1 MSAITRDRLHEL
13 IDALGEDDFDT
24 VGRLLTALV
33 DDDPV
38 GVALALAP
46 VDDEPETDEERAA
59 VAEAREDLAAGRVLT
74 TDELRR
80 SLGL

>member
-1 MSAITRDRLHEL
+1 
-13 IDALGEDDFDT
+13 
-24 VGRLLTALV
+24 LLTALV

-46 VDDEPETDEERAA
+46 VDAEPETDEERAA